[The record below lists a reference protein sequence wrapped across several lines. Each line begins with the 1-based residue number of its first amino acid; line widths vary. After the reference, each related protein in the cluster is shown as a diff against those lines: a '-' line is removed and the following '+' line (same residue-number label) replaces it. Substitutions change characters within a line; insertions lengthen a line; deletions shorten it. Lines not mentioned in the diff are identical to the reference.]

1 MLSKLL
7 AFVDWF
13 VPEWAKRERSDHN
26 LARVFVFTHIGGPA
40 MAQVICVFLYRSA
53 PDPDFAVWTMIVS
66 TWSFWLLPFVL
77 KVTRSLH
84 LVGFLS
90 MELLAFA
97 ALFGAFHFG
106 GMSSP
111 FLPWLVISVFL
122 GFFYLSDHP
131 FLVLGSFATQFLVF
145 AGAYAGYGFPERIS
159 LGDLSTVGWVS
170 ILSATIYM
178 SWIAIYYNII
188 LSMRSELE
196 KEADRHRATS
206 LLLQEAKALAD
217 SANHAKSIFFAKM
230 SHELRT
236 PLNAVIGFSE
246 MLLEEDAGRGD
257 PAKGSD
263 LQKINRAGKHLLSL
277 VTEVLDF
284 SKIES
289 DTWDIA
295 ISAFDLR
302 TFAEE
307 ALATIRP
314 LADGRR
320 NQLVLN
326 CPKGIGAVRTDSTK
340 LRQSV
345 LNLLSNAAKFTE
357 HGTITMTVLR
367 DSRETA
373 DWVEIRVEDT
383 GVGIAPDDLPKL
395 FQNYRQVA
403 AGASKSCGG
412 TGLGLAVS
420 QKLCGLLGGRIS
432 CESELGKGARF
443 TIRIPATLTQKVQE
457 EQAADK
463 PSMPALA
470 PG

>member
-1 MLSKLL
+1 MLTKLL
-7 AFVDWF
+7 AFIDWF
-13 VPEWAKRERSDHN
+13 VPERAKRERSDHN

-40 MAQVICVFLYRSA
+40 LAQVICVFLYRSA
-53 PDPDFAVWTMIVS
+53 PNPGFAVWTIIIC
-66 TWSFWLLPFVL
+66 TWLFWLLPPAL
-77 KVTRSLH
+77 KATRSLH

-97 ALFGAFHFG
+97 SLFGAFHFG
-106 GMSSP
+106 GVSSP

-122 GFFYLSDHP
+122 GFFYLSEHP
-131 FLVLGSFATQFLVF
+131 FLVLGSFAFQFVVF
-145 AGAYAGYGFPERIS
+145 AGAYAQYGFAELIPLS
-159 LGDLSTVGWVS
+159 DLATVGWVS

-196 KEADRHRATS
+196 KEAERHRATFV
-206 LLLQEAKALAD
+206 LLQEAKALAD
-217 SANHAKSIFFAKM
+217 AANHAKSIFFAKM

-246 MLLEEDAGRGD
+246 ILLEEGAGRAD
-257 PAKGSD
+257 QARTSD

-289 DTWDIA
+289 DTWDLA
-295 ISAFDLR
+295 ISKFDLR
-302 TFAEE
+302 AFAEE
-307 ALATIRP
+307 TLATIRP
-314 LADGRR
+314 LADDRR

-326 CPKGIGAVRTDSTK
+326 CVGQLGLVQTDSTK
-340 LRQSV
+340 LRQAV

-357 HGTITMTVLR
+357 HGIITMTVLC
-367 DSRETA
+367 DSREA
-373 DWVEIRVEDT
+373 GDWIEIRVEDT
-383 GVGIAPDDLPKL
+383 GVGIASDDLPKL
-395 FQNYRQVA
+395 FQNYRQVPA
-403 AGASKSCGG
+403 STSKSFGG

-443 TIRIPATLTQKVQE
+443 TIRIPANLNEKDFQRDGAYEHSRQ
-457 EQAADK
+457 
-463 PSMPALA
+463 MLA
-470 PG
+470 PA